1 VRDGAIRGISILCL
15 NRRLIMSKRIVH
27 LAACAALVVG
37 TLVVGTLV
45 VASDV
50 FAQDGGQ
57 VFSTPP
63 APVDQQPSFMQ
74 SLISM
79 LPMLAICY
87 LIFWVMV
94 IRPQESKVKKHKET
108 LESLKRGDSVITTG
122 GIIGRVVSV
131 EKNGVLLEI
140 APNVKVTFAQSHIL
154 GLEKGESKAEAA

>member
-1 VRDGAIRGISILCL
+1 
-15 NRRLIMSKRIVH
+15 MSKRIVC
-27 LAACAALVVG
+27 LAAWSALVVG
-37 TLVVGTLV
+37 AFF
-45 VASDV
+45 VAGDA

-63 APVDQQPSFMQ
+63 VAGEQQPSFMQ
-74 SLISM
+74 SLVSM

-94 IRPQESKVKKHKET
+94 IRPQESKVKKHKQL

-122 GIIGRVVSV
+122 GIIGRVSSV
-131 EKNGVLLEI
+131 EKDGVFVEI
-140 APNVKVTFAQSHIL
+140 APNVKVKFAQSHIL

>member
-1 VRDGAIRGISILCL
+1 
-15 NRRLIMSKRIVH
+15 MSKRIGY
-27 LAACAALVVG
+27 LAACSALIVG
-37 TLVVGTLV
+37 TFVIAGDL
-45 VASDV
+45 

-63 APVDQQPSFMQ
+63 TAGEQQPSLMQ

-94 IRPQESKVKKHKET
+94 IRPQESKVKKHKAL

-122 GIIGRVVSV
+122 GIIGRVSSV
-131 EKNGVLLEI
+131 EKDGVLVEI
-140 APNVKVTFAQSHIL
+140 APNVKVKFAQSHIL

>member
-1 VRDGAIRGISILCL
+1 VRAGAIRGIRGPCL
-15 NRRLIMSKRIVH
+15 NRCLIMSKRIVH
-27 LAACAALVVG
+27 LAAWAALVLG
-37 TLVVGTLV
+37 TFV
-45 VASDV
+45 VAGDV
-50 FAQDGGQ
+50 LAQDGGQ

-63 APVDQQPSFMQ
+63 AAGDQQPSFMQ

-94 IRPQESKVKKHKET
+94 IRPQESKVKKHKQL

-122 GIIGRVVSV
+122 GIIGRVAHV
-131 EKNGVLLEI
+131 EKDGVFVEI
-140 APNVKVTFAQSHIL
+140 APNVKVKFAQSHIL